1 MPHLLYYK
9 GGIYIGDSIIMP
21 KYEPGHFKQS
31 QYITDFVKENYDRM
45 ELRVPK
51 GSKEIIKALAK
62 ERNIS
67 VNNLICDAI
76 EQHYQITLPEP
87 KTSKK

>member
-1 MPHLLYYK
+1 
-9 GGIYIGDSIIMP
+9 MP

-31 QYITDFVKENYDRM
+31 TYITDFQKENYDEFKIRM
-45 ELRVPK
+45 PK
-51 GSKEIIKALAK
+51 GSKEIIKSLAK

-76 EQHYQITLPEP
+76 EQHYKITLPEF
-87 KTSKK
+87 KNSQK

>member
-1 MPHLLYYK
+1 
-9 GGIYIGDSIIMP
+9 MP

-31 QYITDFVKENYDRM
+31 QYITAFQKENYDEFKVRM
-45 ELRVPK
+45 PK

-67 VNNLICDAI
+67 VNILICDAI

>member
-1 MPHLLYYK
+1 
-9 GGIYIGDSIIMP
+9 MP

-31 QYITDFVKENYDRM
+31 TYITDFQKENYDEFKIRM
-45 ELRVPK
+45 PK

-76 EQHYQITLPEP
+76 EQHYKITLPEF
-87 KTSKK
+87 KNSQK

>member
-1 MPHLLYYK
+1 MPHILYYK

-62 ERNIS
+62 KHDKS

-87 KTSKK
+87 KTFKK

>member
-51 GSKEIIKALAK
+51 GSKEIIKILAK

-76 EQHYQITLPEP
+76 EQYYKITLPEF
-87 KTSKK
+87 KNSQK

>member
-1 MPHLLYYK
+1 
-9 GGIYIGDSIIMP
+9 MP

-62 ERNIS
+62 KHDKS
-67 VNNLICDAI
+67 VNILICEAI
-76 EQHYQITLPEP
+76 EQYYQITLPEF
-87 KTSKK
+87 KKSQK

>member
-51 GSKEIIKALAK
+51 GSKEIIKTLAK

-67 VNNLICDAI
+67 VNILICDAI
-76 EQHYQITLPEP
+76 EQHYKITLTEF
-87 KTSKK
+87 KKSQK

>member
-21 KYEPGHFKQS
+21 KYEPGLFKQS

-76 EQHYQITLPEP
+76 EQHYKITLPEF
-87 KTSKK
+87 KNSQK

>member
-1 MPHLLYYK
+1 MPLLLYFI
-9 GGIYIGDSIIMP
+9 GGIYIGDCIILP

-51 GSKEIIKALAK
+51 GSKEIIKTLAK

-67 VNNLICDAI
+67 VNILICDAI
-76 EQHYQITLPEP
+76 EQHYKITLPEFKNP
-87 KTSKK
+87 KK

>member
-1 MPHLLYYK
+1 
-9 GGIYIGDSIIMP
+9 MP

-51 GSKEIIKALAK
+51 GGKEIIKALAK
-62 ERNIS
+62 QHNKS
-67 VNNLICDAI
+67 VNVLICDAI

>member
-1 MPHLLYYK
+1 
-9 GGIYIGDSIIMP
+9 MP
-21 KYEPGHFKQS
+21 KYEPGYFKQS
-31 QYITDFVKENYDRM
+31 QYIADYVKENYDRM

-67 VNNLICDAI
+67 VNVLICDAI
-76 EQHYQITLPEP
+76 EQHYQITLPES
-87 KTSKK
+87 KASKK

>member
-62 ERNIS
+62 EKNVSINI
-67 VNNLICDAI
+67 LICTAL
-76 EQHYQITLPEP
+76 EQYYQITLPEF
-87 KTSKK
+87 KTTK

>member
-1 MPHLLYYK
+1 
-9 GGIYIGDSIIMP
+9 MP

-31 QYITDFVKENYDRM
+31 QYITDFVKENYDEFKVRM
-45 ELRVPK
+45 PK

-76 EQHYQITLPEP
+76 EKHYQITLPEP

>member
-1 MPHLLYYK
+1 
-9 GGIYIGDSIIMP
+9 
-21 KYEPGHFKQS
+21 
-31 QYITDFVKENYDRM
+31 M

-76 EQHYQITLPEP
+76 EQYYQITLPEP